1 MPWRSKDG
9 LFLNAELVKQ
19 GAARR
24 YKVAPNVK
32 YDAKF
37 VELDTG
43 LQNSTM
49 GPVGMSLSV
58 LAMAR
63 ELAALK
69 EERVLL
75 LPSQD
80 RRSQHITTVLKPG
93 PGATI
98 RIGVV
103 GIGVG
108 RVTVKVCDSGEVEIS
123 SKDLA
128 LTALAPT
135 PHVELLL
142 AMPRPKVMM
151 RLWSVLAQLGLRR
164 IVLTNAWRVEKSY
177 FSSQSTEQR
186 KYLPELLEGL
196 EQAVCTTLPEV
207 QIEMRLKPFIEDQ
220 VDLLFPSDRF
230 LRLFCHPG
238 HGMRIA
244 DAVAAA
250 RKGSSNPPKAV
261 VLAVGPE
268 GGWVDYEVGLFR
280 QHGFIQV
287 SLGRR
292 ILTTDVAI
300 VSLASLTLDAL
311 FASEQGPP
319 ATTWKTGADLLSR
332 LLPCCS

>member
-1 MPWRSKDG
+1 M
-9 LFLNAELVKQ
+9 
-19 GAARR
+19 
-24 YKVAPNVK
+24 
-32 YDAKF
+32 
-37 VELDTG
+37 
-43 LQNSTM
+43 
-49 GPVGMSLSV
+49 
-58 LAMAR
+58 
-63 ELAALK
+63 
-69 EERVLL
+69 
-75 LPSQD
+75 
-80 RRSQHITTVLKPG
+80 
-93 PGATI
+93 
-98 RIGVV
+98 
-103 GIGVG
+103 
-108 RVTVKVCDSGEVEIS
+108 
-123 SKDLA
+123 
-128 LTALAPT
+128 
-135 PHVELLL
+135 
-142 AMPRPKVMM
+142 
-151 RLWSVLAQLGLRR
+151 
-164 IVLTNAWRVEKSY
+164 
-177 FSSQSTEQR
+177 
-186 KYLPELLEGL
+186 
-196 EQAVCTTLPEV
+196 
-207 QIEMRLKPFIEDQ
+207 
-220 VDLLFPSDRF
+220 DLLFPSDRF